1 MSRSIRTIKVN
12 TSPAYDVHI
21 GSGLLRVCGEY
32 LREIMPLCRMVILSD
47 STVAP
52 LYLDTVAN
60 SLQRAGFA
68 VSSYVFPAGEAHK
81 NFDTLSDILEFL
93 AEERMTRTDC
103 IVALGGGVTGD
114 MAGFAAGWQRYGDRA
129 QALRLGVAC
138 GSATACCEGLADS
151 EGVEQMLAKMPEM
164 IEV

>member
-1 MSRSIRTIKVN
+1 MSNFTQAIQVN
-12 TSPAYDVHI
+12 TSPAYEVRI
-21 GSGLLRVCGEY
+21 GSGLLSACGTS
-32 LREIMPLCRMVILSD
+32 LAQIMPLCHIAILSD

-52 LYLDTVAN
+52 LYLETVST

-68 VSSYVFPAGEAHK
+68 VSSFVFPAGESHK

-114 MAGFAAGWQRYGDRA
+114 MAGFAVIPYIYNELSYQSS
-129 QALRLGVAC
+129 LSCL
-138 GSATACCEGLADS
+138 SA
-151 EGVEQMLAKMPEM
+151 
-164 IEV
+164 